1 MKETIIKHFKKKSL
15 GYLLLIPATILI
27 LLVSIIPFLNAF
39 RLAMMDYNVL
49 RPGTEKFI
57 FLDNIIN
64 VITQDS
70 EFYGTLAFTFIYTF
84 FVVLISYLMGLI
96 FALLLNRDI
105 KYKGIFRAFILA
117 PWVVPSAVAATNW
130 IWILN
135 DQIGFVNNFLQNL
148 GVINSPILFLGSKE
162 IARYTVIATSA
173 WKSFPFM
180 TIVLLAGLS
189 SISKELYEAA
199 RIDGANIWQAFRY
212 ITLPLLKNVSL
223 ICTTLMFIWTF
234 NNFGNIYLLT
244 QGGPSKATFTLSIL
258 TYYTAF
264 FRGQFGYASAIA
276 VIMLIVLLIF
286 SIIYLRLQKER
297 NY

>member
-1 MKETIIKHFKKKSL
+1 MREKFIKYFNDKSL
-15 GYLLLIPATILI
+15 GFILLVPSTVLLLI
-27 LLVSIIPFLNAF
+27 VSIIPFLNAF

-57 FLDNIIN
+57 FLENIKNII
-64 VITQDS
+64 TTDS
-70 EFYGTLAFTFIYTF
+70 EFYSTLSFTFFYTF
-84 FVVLISYLMGLI
+84 FVVLLSYLAGLL
-96 FALLLNRDI
+96 FSLLLNRDI
-105 KYKGIFRAFILA
+105 KYKGLFRAFILA

-135 DQIGFVNNFLQNL
+135 DQIGFINNILQSI
-148 GVINSPILFLGSKE
+148 GIINSPILFLGSKQ
-162 IARYTVIATSA
+162 IAKYTVIFTSA

-189 SISKELYEAA
+189 SIPSNLYEAA
-199 RIDGANIWQAFRY
+199 KIDGANIWQTFKY
-212 ITLPLLKNVSL
+212 ITFPLLKNVSL

-244 QGGPSKATFTLSIL
+244 QGGPGKATFTLSIL

-264 FRGQFGYASAIA
+264 FRGNIGYASAIA
-276 VIMLIVLLIF
+276 VIMSILLLII
-286 SIIYLRLQKER
+286 SIFYLRLNEEE
-297 NY
+297 N